1 VSSKTIFQIVFINL
15 IIPLLNELIIELTEI
30 SPREFFGLQNAHI
43 DLLKKYFPK
52 LKLVARGSKIKA
64 YGDEEVLEEFDRRM
78 NMLLEHFGTYNKIDE
93 NVIERILLS
102 RSKDD
107 YETSASSGDVLV
119 HGVNGKL
126 VKALTANQRK
136 LVEKMQKNDMV
147 FAVGPAGT
155 GKTYTG
161 VALAVKAL
169 KEKQV
174 KRIILTRPAVEAGE
188 NLGFLPGDLKEKLD
202 PYMQPLYDALRDM
215 IPFEKLETYIE
226 NGTIQIAPL
235 AFMRGRTLDNA
246 FVILDEAQNTT
257 HAQMKMFLT
266 RMGKNA
272 KFMITGDPGQIDLP
286 RRVISGLKEALLV
299 LKDVKGVGMIYL
311 DDKDVIRHRLVKEV
325 IAAYKNIENID

>member
-1 VSSKTIFQIVFINL
+1 M
-15 IIPLLNELIIELTEI
+15 NELIIELSEI
-30 SPREFFGLQNAHI
+30 SPRDFFGHQNI
-43 DLLKKYFPK
+43 NIEKLKDLFPK
-52 LKLVARGSKIKA
+52 LKIVARGNKIKA
-64 YGDEEVLEEFDRRM
+64 YGDEEVLEEFDKRLA
-78 NMLLEHFGTYNKIDE
+78 MLLDHFSKFNKLDE
-93 NVIERILLS
+93 NVIERVLLS

-107 YETSASSGDVLV
+107 YETPVSSNAILV
-119 HGVNGKL
+119 HGVGGKKI
-126 VKALTANQRK
+126 KAQTANQRK
-136 LVEKMQKNDMV
+136 LVQLMKTNDMV

-202 PYMQPLYDALRDM
+202 PYMMPLYDALRDM
-215 IPFEKLETYIE
+215 IPAEKLESLIE
-226 NGTIQIAPL
+226 KGTIQIAPL

-257 HAQMKMFLT
+257 HSQMKMFLT

-272 KFMITGDPGQIDLP
+272 KFMLTGDPGQIDLP

-299 LKDVKGVGMIYL
+299 LKSVKGVGIIHL
-311 DDKDVIRHRLVKEV
+311 DDKDVIRHRLVKKV
-325 IAAYKNIENID
+325 IAAYKAIENND

>member
-1 VSSKTIFQIVFINL
+1 M
-15 IIPLLNELIIELTEI
+15 NELIIELTDI
-30 SPREFFGLQNAHI
+30 NARDFFGLQNETTE
-43 DLLKKYFPK
+43 LLKRYFPK
-52 LKLVARGSKIKA
+52 LKIVVRGNKLKA
-64 YGDEEVLEEFDRRM
+64 FGDEEVLEEFDLRFD
-78 NMLLEHFGTYNKIDE
+78 MLTAHFAKFNKLDE
-93 NVIERILLS
+93 NSIERILS
-102 RSKDD
+102 
-107 YETSASSGDVLV
+107 SASNKEAESLNAIESETLL
-119 HGVNGKL
+119 HGVNGKPIKARTLNQKRL
-126 VKALTANQRK
+126 VDSCL
-136 LVEKMQKNDMV
+136 KNDMV
-147 FAVGPAGT
+147 FARGPAGT

-169 KEKQV
+169 KEKEV

-215 IPFEKLETYIE
+215 IPAEKLASHIE
-226 NGTIQIAPL
+226 NGVIQIAPM

-272 KFMITGDPGQIDLP
+272 KFLITGDPGQIDLP

-299 LKDVKGVGMIYL
+299 LNKVEGIGVIYL
-311 DDKDVIRHRLVKEV
+311 DDKDVIRHKLVKKV
-325 IAAYKNIENID
+325 IEAYKGLEHQN

>member
-1 VSSKTIFQIVFINL
+1 M
-15 IIPLLNELIIELTEI
+15 NELIIELSEI
-30 SPREFFGLQNAHI
+30 SPRDFFGEQNVNI
-43 DLLKKYFPK
+43 EKLKELFPK
-52 LKLVARGSKIKA
+52 LKIVARGNKIKA
-64 YGDEEVLEEFDRRM
+64 FGDEEVLEEFDKRIA
-78 NMLLEHFGTYNKIDE
+78 MLLDHFAKYNKLDE
-93 NVIERILLS
+93 NVIERVFLS

-107 YETSASSGDVLV
+107 YETSENSNEVLV
-119 HGVNGKL
+119 HGVNGRKI
-126 VKALTANQRK
+126 KPQTTNQRK
-136 LVEKMQKNDMV
+136 LVQLMYKNDML

-174 KRIILTRPAVEAGE
+174 RKIILTRPAVEAGE
-188 NLGFLPGDLKEKLD
+188 KLGFLPGDLKEKLD

-215 IPFEKLETYIE
+215 IPAEKLETLIE
-226 NGTIQIAPL
+226 KGVIQIAPL

-257 HAQMKMFLT
+257 HSQMKMFLT

-286 RRVISGLKEALLV
+286 RHTLSGLKEALLI
-299 LKDVKGVGMIYL
+299 LKDVVGVGIIHL
-311 DDKDVIRHRLVKEV
+311 DDKDVIRHKLVKKV
-325 IAAYKNIENID
+325 ISAYKSIENRD

>member
-1 VSSKTIFQIVFINL
+1 M
-15 IIPLLNELIIELTEI
+15 NEIIIELTEI
-30 SPREFFGLQNAHI
+30 SPRDFFGLQNANI

-52 LKLVARGSKIKA
+52 LKIVARGSKIKA
-64 YGDEEVLEEFDRRM
+64 YGDEEILEEFDTKLT
-78 NMLLEHFGTYNKIDE
+78 MLLEHFAKYNKLDE
-93 NVIERILLS
+93 NAIERVLQS
-102 RSKDD
+102 HSKED
-107 YETSASSGDVLV
+107 YETPASSNEILV
-119 HGVNGKL
+119 HGVNGKK
-126 VKALTANQRK
+126 VKAQTANQRK
-136 LVEKMQKNDMV
+136 LVERMRKNDLV
-147 FAVGPAGT
+147 FAIGPAGT

-202 PYMQPLYDALRDM
+202 PYMMPLYDALRDM
-215 IPFEKLETYIE
+215 IAPEKLESHLEKGIIE
-226 NGTIQIAPL
+226 IAPL

-299 LKDVKGVGMIYL
+299 LKDVEGVGMIYL
-311 DDKDVIRHRLVKEV
+311 DDKDVIRHRLVKKV
-325 IAAYKNIENID
+325 IAAYKAIENRD

>member
-1 VSSKTIFQIVFINL
+1 M
-15 IIPLLNELIIELTEI
+15 NELIIELSEI
-30 SPREFFGLQNAHI
+30 SPRDFFGEQNVNI
-43 DLLKKYFPK
+43 EKLKELFPK
-52 LKLVARGSKIKA
+52 LKIVARGNKIKA
-64 YGDEEVLEEFDRRM
+64 YGDEEVLEEFDKRLA
-78 NMLLEHFGTYNKIDE
+78 MLLEHFSKYNKLDE
-93 NVIERILLS
+93 NVIERVLLS
-102 RSKDD
+102 RSRDD
-107 YETSASSGDVLV
+107 YETPDSSNAVLV
-119 HGVNGKL
+119 HGVNGRKI
-126 VKALTANQRK
+126 KPQTANQRK
-136 LVEKMQKNDMV
+136 LVQLMYKNDML

-174 KRIILTRPAVEAGE
+174 RRIILTRPAVEAGE
-188 NLGFLPGDLKEKLD
+188 KLGFLPGDLKEKLD

-215 IPFEKLETYIE
+215 VPAEKLELLIE
-226 NGTIQIAPL
+226 KGVIQIAPL

-286 RRVISGLKEALLV
+286 RHTLSGLKEALLI
-299 LKDVKGVGMIYL
+299 LKNVDGVGMIHL
-311 DDKDVIRHRLVKEV
+311 DDKDVIRHKLVKKV
-325 IAAYKNIENID
+325 ISAYKSIENTD

>member
-1 VSSKTIFQIVFINL
+1 MPSGLLFKNTH
-15 IIPLLNELIIELTEI
+15 LNEIVIELAEVNPTAFYGGKNNKNI
-30 SPREFFGLQNAHI
+30 A
-43 DLLKKYFPK
+43 LLKKYFPK
-52 LKLVARGSKIKA
+52 IKIVARGNKITAFGEEDLLELFEKQVDRLVSHYGKYNSLDGETVQQILESDDDDNFGLDPDDNKVILHGVGGKIIKA
-64 YGDEEVLEEFDRRM
+64 QTQ
-78 NMLLEHFGTYNKIDE
+78 NQ
-93 NVIERILLS
+93 
-102 RSKDD
+102 
-107 YETSASSGDVLV
+107 A
-119 HGVNGKL
+119 KL
-126 VKALTANQRK
+126 VDAMT
-136 LVEKMQKNDMV
+136 KNDMV

-169 KEKQV
+169 KNKQV

-215 IPFEKLETYIE
+215 IPNEKLEHYIE
-226 NGTIQIAPL
+226 SGIIQIAPM

-257 HAQMKMFLT
+257 HNQMKMFLT

-286 RRVISGLKEALLV
+286 RRTISGLKEALLI
-299 LKDVKGVGMIYL
+299 LKDVDGVGIMFL
-311 DDKDVIRHRLVKEV
+311 DDKDVIRHKLVKKI
-325 IAAYKNIENID
+325 IAAYKNIENRD